1 MITLGLHDLTLEEIY
16 QILFH
21 KAEIEIH
28 PEALQRVNNCHS
40 FLAEFSKD
48 KVIYGINTGLGSMA
62 PYKIEKENQTQLQY
76 NAIRGHSS
84 GCGDP
89 LPDKFA
95 KAAMLSRLNTQ
106 LRAYSGIHPEVIEL
120 LTLLINKNIS
130 AVIPEHG
137 GVGASGDLVQLAHLA
152 QALIG
157 EGEVWYQGKITPTA
171 EVFAA
176 ENIKPISMHIR
187 EGLSLINGTSV
198 MTGIGVINQMNAY
211 NLLNWSVFASCMINE
226 IVGSYDDHF
235 SHELNVVK
243 RHKGQE
249 VIAGYMRNILSGS
262 QLIRKRQEYL
272 YGRVFKEDILTDK
285 VQEYYSL
292 RCVPQILGPIYDTLV
307 NSEEILIHEFNS
319 VNDNPIVDVE
329 NENIFHGGNFHGDYV
344 SLEMDKVKIIMTR
357 LSMLA
362 ERQLNYLLNPK
373 LNGLLPPFVNL
384 GTLGLNFGMQGIQF
398 TATSSVA
405 ENQTLSFPNYVHSI
419 SCNNDNQDIVSM
431 GTNSALITKRVI
443 SNTYDIVAIELI
455 TLIQAI
461 DYLNYQ
467 DRMSGYTRYIY
478 DKLREILPAFKE
490 DASRSKDIKRIRK
503 FMQNYRL
510 RPEVTL
516 P

>member
-1 MITLGLHDLTLEEIY
+1 MITLGSHDLTLEEIY

-28 PEALQRVNNCHS
+28 PEALQRVGNCHN

-48 KVIYGINTGLGSMA
+48 KVIYGINTGLGPMA
-62 PYKIEKENQTQLQY
+62 PYKIEEENQTQLQY
-76 NAIRGHSS
+76 NAIRSHSS

-120 LTLLINKNIS
+120 LTLLINRNIS

-152 QALIG
+152 QTLIG

-176 ENIKPISMHIR
+176 ENIKPISIHVR

-211 NLLNWSVFASCMINE
+211 NLLNWSVFASSMINE

-249 VIAGYMRNILSGS
+249 VIAGYMRNILNGS

-307 NSEEILIHEFNS
+307 NSEEILINEFNS

-344 SLEMDKVKIIMTR
+344 SLEMDKIKIVMTK

-362 ERQLNYLLNPK
+362 ERQLNYLLNPR

-461 DYLNYQ
+461 DYLQYQ
-467 DRMSGYTRYIY
+467 NKMSGYTRCIY

-510 RPEVTL
+510 RPEITL